1 MDLVSLS
8 SNLLTLIS
16 DFTPLSRNLLVWEI
30 GLGSCLDVL
39 LAFAFCLLLLLCLI
53 LRLSFSLCLSFCVCL
68 ASLSLSLPFSLS
80 LSLSL
85 CVHCGVAGTNILK
98 FIERGVKWH
107 LKVKELV
114 EKIRNETLNFAPYC
128 NETTNLCFGIPPHCN
143 DLHIFKSECANHY
156 SGVQIQN

>member
-8 SNLLTLIS
+8 SNLPTLIS
-16 DFTPLSRNLLVWEI
+16 DFLPLSRNLLVSGI

-39 LAFAFCLLLLLCLI
+39 LAFAFCLLLLFLSLLVFLCVPCFPF
-53 LRLSFSLCLSFCVCL
+53 SFSPF
-68 ASLSLSLPFSLS
+68 LSLSLP
-80 LSLSL
+80 L
-85 CVHCGVAGTNILK
+85 CVHCGAAGTKTLK
-98 FIERGVKWH
+98 FIGRGVKWH

-114 EKIRNETLNFAPYC
+114 EKIRNETLKFAPHC
-128 NETTNLCFGIPPHCN
+128 NETIILCFGIPPHCN

>member
-1 MDLVSLS
+1 MGDWLGQ
-8 SNLLTLIS
+8 LLGCPACLCFLLAS
-16 DFTPLSRNLLVWEI
+16 APLSHSPSLFLSLLV
-30 GLGSCLDVL
+30 
-39 LAFAFCLLLLLCLI
+39 FLCVPCFP
-53 LRLSFSLCLSFCVCL
+53 LSFS
-68 ASLSLSLPFSLS
+68 PFLSLS

-114 EKIRNETLNFAPYC
+114 EKIRNATLNFAPHC
-128 NETTNLCFGIPPHCN
+128 NETTILCFGIPPHCN

>member
-8 SNLLTLIS
+8 SNLPTLIS
-16 DFTPLSRNLLVWEI
+16 DFLPLSSNLLVWGI

-39 LAFAFCLLLLLCLI
+39 LAFAFCLLLLFLSLLVFLCVPCFPF
-53 LRLSFSLCLSFCVCL
+53 SFSPFL
-68 ASLSLSLPFSLS
+68 SLSLSLP
-80 LSLSL
+80 L
-85 CVHCGVAGTNILK
+85 CVHCGVAGTKTLK
-98 FIERGVKWH
+98 FIGRGVKWH

-114 EKIRNETLNFAPYC
+114 EKIRNETLKFAPHC
-128 NETTNLCFGIPPHCN
+128 NETIILCFGIPPHCN